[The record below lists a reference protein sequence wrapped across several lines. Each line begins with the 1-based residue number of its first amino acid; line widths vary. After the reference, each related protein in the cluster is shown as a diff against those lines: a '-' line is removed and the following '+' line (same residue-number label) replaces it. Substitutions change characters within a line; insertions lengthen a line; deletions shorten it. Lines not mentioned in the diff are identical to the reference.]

1 MKGLILMYEISDSLE
16 IVGYSDSDFTGCL
29 DIDKSM
35 LDYVFKLAGEV
46 ISWSSSKQNLMTSST
61 MHAEF
66 VA

>member
-1 MKGLILMYEISDSLE
+1 MKGLILMYKRSDSHE

-29 DIDKSM
+29 DIDKSV
-35 LDYVFKLAGEV
+35 LGYIFKLTGGV